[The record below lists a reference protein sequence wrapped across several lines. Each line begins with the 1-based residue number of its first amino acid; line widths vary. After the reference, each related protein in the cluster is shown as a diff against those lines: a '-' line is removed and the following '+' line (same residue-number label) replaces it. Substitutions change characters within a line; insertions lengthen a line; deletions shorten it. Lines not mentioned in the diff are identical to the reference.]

1 MARQEIRLPSGSTLS
16 LGIAPFADAKAL
28 LRAVTEELRSVP
40 FGRTV
45 DHEGIVA
52 QAILIACSS
61 PLIEQCL
68 WKCMAKCVIDD
79 AKITEETFEPEAKR
93 DDWLIVVAAVMRAN
107 LNPFTKSLWQ
117 EFVRILEVINGFQ
130 KPKS

>member
-16 LGIAPFADAKAL
+16 IGIAPFADAKAL
-28 LRAVTEELRSVP
+28 LKAVTEELRSVP
-40 FGRTV
+40 FGRGV
-45 DHEGIVA
+45 DHEGVIA

-61 PLIEQCL
+61 AMIEHSL

-93 DDWLIVVAAVMRAN
+93 DDWLIVVGAVMRAN
-107 LNPFTKSLWQ
+107 MVPFTKSLWQ
-117 EFVRILEVINGFQ
+117 EFVRILEAVNGFQ